1 KAPAVDAVPEAK
13 TAAAPYRDFTKGRV
27 VVVPIKG
34 DIDLGLA
41 PFVERVTSGLR
52 DGDTLIFDIDT
63 FGGRVDAGVRIRDA
77 ILGAKP
83 RTVAFVNRRAISA
96 GALIALAADVIAM
109 TPGGTIGAA
118 TPVQMG
124 MPSEGMKPVEEKV
137 VSYMRKEMK
146 ATAEAKGRRSDI
158 AEAMVDSDVEIEG
171 INKKGKV
178 LTLTTDEAVK
188 HGIAAYQVGTLVE
201 LQEKLGVAGRAPEH
215 AAVNWAE
222 RVARA
227 LTNPVVSSLLMTV
240 GFLGLL
246 IELYTGGHGFALL
259 ASLVCLGLFF
269 FGHMVVRLAGW
280 EEIALFAAGA
290 ILLGVEIFVIP
301 GFGLTGALGILAI
314 VASLVMALV
323 DLGPIPLDV
332 SWASGILVR
341 AVAQVM
347 WAIVLTTALG
357 VAAARV
363 LPRTPI
369 GRRLVLAAASTGRAS
384 TLEADPLLAQDGV
397 AATDLR
403 PGGMVLV
410 GGQRLDA
417 VSDGPFIEKGTAIKV
432 LRVEGGH
439 VVVRRG

>member
-1 KAPAVDAVPEAK
+1 
-13 TAAAPYRDFTKGRV
+13 
-27 VVVPIKG
+27 
-34 DIDLGLA
+34 
-41 PFVERVTSGLR
+41 
-52 DGDTLIFDIDT
+52 
-63 FGGRVDAGVRIRDA
+63 
-77 ILGAKP
+77 
-83 RTVAFVNRRAISA
+83 
-96 GALIALAADVIAM
+96 M

-301 GFGLTGALGILAI
+301 GFRLTGALGILAI

-323 DLGPIPLDV
+323 DLRPIPLDV
-332 SWASGILVR
+332 VGERDPRARRRAGDVGDRADHGARRGGGAFYRARRSAAAGPCGGVDGAREARSGGSAACARRRRRDRPSAGRHGPGRRAAPRRRFRR
-341 AVAQVM
+341 AVHREGDGDQ
-347 WAIVLTTALG
+347 G
-357 VAAARV
+357 AARGGGTCRRS
-363 LPRTPI
+363 PR
-369 GRRLVLAAASTGRAS
+369 LACLRPPEAGRAS
-384 TLEADPLLAQDGV
+384 ASSPARWSCSASCCSRSSCSSSRDSASSACSASPPSP
-397 AATDLR
+397 AA
-403 PGGMVLV
+403 GW
-410 GGQRLDA
+410 
-417 VSDGPFIEKGTAIKV
+417 S
-432 LRVEGGH
+432 
-439 VVVRRG
+439 RGASSAR